1 MDQSLKGLDED
12 REAERS
18 EEDGIDE
25 GAENFRPHPAVGVL
39 SRVPLRYLSSTRRNA
54 IIIIIVTL
62 LLPLLLIL
70 IIIRVIVTITV
81 KY

>member
-1 MDQSLKGLDED
+1 MDQSLKGLDKD

-25 GAENFRPHPAVGVL
+25 GAENLRPHPAVGVL
-39 SRVPLRYLSSTRRNA
+39 GRVPLRYLSSTRRNA
-54 IIIIIVTL
+54 IIIIVTL
-62 LLPLLLIL
+62 LLLLLIL